1 MTTPISCQ
9 DGSTLKLF
17 IELGYELKLSLVI
30 NYASYEDSSVELL
43 LLSRFVVNGFEVLHA
58 KEIAVFFNCSMK
70 LL

>member
-9 DGSTLKLF
+9 DGTTLILF

-30 NYASYEDSSVELL
+30 KYASYESSSVELL
-43 LLSRFVVNGFEVLHA
+43 LSSFVVDGFEVLHA